1 MSKNRLLTRVEGGSV
16 FCFLSP
22 FSPVVLGM
30 SVKAKENPIPRGRIK
45 WGKLCEIARR
55 KAVAISIENA

>member
-45 WGKLCEIARR
+45 WGKL
-55 KAVAISIENA
+55 